1 MTPCCS
7 RSMLQLPCWHRSQPC
22 SRLITWA
29 IRHCSRYWRALP
41 SSACGL
47 PGTCVAALN
56 AARLPARLPRLHTRS
71 SMPTFEETYGTSE
84 PIAVIGLACRF
95 PEARDSAQYW
105 QNLLTGRECSRH
117 FSREELL
124 AAGLSAELIDN
135 PDFVNV
141 AAVIDD
147 ADRFDAALFGYS
159 RQEAESIDPQQRLFL
174 QIVWHALEDAGFAPR
189 EVAHKTGVF
198 ASGRMSTYPGRDAIR
213 VTEVAQVKGL
223 QALMGNDKD
232 YLASRAA
239 YKLNLRGPAMSVQT
253 ACSSSLVAVH
263 MACESLR
270 SGECEMAVAGGVAV
284 SFPQQAGYLYQPGMI
299 FSPDGRCRPFDASA
313 QGTFAGNG
321 VGAVTLRRLEDAL
334 RDGDP
339 VLAVLRGSAIN
350 NDGHHK
356 VGYTAPSV
364 VGQREVIKDALLL
377 ADIDCASIGMLE
389 AHGTGTPLGDP
400 IEVQALRDSFARRTD
415 IGGCALGSVKG
426 NLGHLDTAAGIAS
439 LIKTILAVNHGRI
452 PPSINVEQI
461 NPALQLEQ
469 SPFYIPTQDR
479 AWPAGPRRAGVSSFG
494 IGGTNCHVIVEAL
507 PDALRAPGPKA
518 QASTLL
524 LSAASQHS
532 LRQLAGLYAER
543 LHAADAA
550 ADLAHTA
557 LHARQLELPFRLA
570 VPLHEET
577 APALQAF
584 AQGGSDALLYEG
596 QPGQGAQVWLCSGQG
611 SQWAGMGKSLYGQSK
626 AFSES
631 LDRSFAVCAA
641 HLQPSLQS
649 VMFGE
654 HEALIDRMDYAQPAI
669 VAFEVAMAAHWREA
683 GMTPDLLIGH
693 SVGEFAA
700 VVIAGIYRLE
710 DILPLVIARGRLMN
724 HCAAQGSML
733 AVFCDVATLQP
744 LALEHGVEI
753 AVHNAEQHLVA
764 SGDRQGIDALAQALQ
779 ERHVRH
785 NRLSVAG
792 AAHSRLLEPILD
804 EFQQASAGL
813 RAAPAKIPLI
823 STLTGQPLAQA
834 ELERGD
840 YWRRHLREPV
850 RYHQAL
856 THALQ
861 TGVTIALELGA
872 DAPLTGIGTRLEHAG
887 VHWIASARRH
897 KPHTAVLHDSLL
909 RLFAAGASLPWRT
922 LLPSVGTRVQAP
934 LYAFDEQRYW
944 CDAPQQPVATTQD
957 LLLEAGRKV
966 ALQEGAHLDLPRLE
980 RLYQCVTRLHAIYVD
995 QMVRQ
1000 CVQDT
1005 IDRGVDPLS
1014 ILRGGRL
1021 LPRHRQ
1027 LLVRL
1032 LNACVEDGYYA
1043 NERGLY
1049 RSARP
1054 VPHGQYPTLLAE
1066 LRSCCEGL
1074 DVIAD
1079 TVERA
1084 GEQLFAMMSGAVE
1097 PVSVIFPESASSGV
1111 EVLYQQFSFGRY
1123 FNQIAAGVVSGLIRE
1138 HQQSGRGPLRI
1149 LEVGGGTGGTTA
1161 WLLPELSSV
1170 ADVRYCFTDI
1180 SALFSRRAEE
1190 KFSEYDFVE
1199 YALFDLQ
1206 KPAAEQ
1212 GFPAEHYDLIVAAN
1226 VIHATQHIGHTL
1238 QNLRPLLKPGGA
1250 LLMRE
1255 ITRPMRLFDFVFG
1268 PLVLPLHD
1276 EQARGGELFLSTE
1289 HWQQQCMEHGFER
1302 LDWLPDDGSATSGI
1316 SEHILLARTQAANI
1330 ARAPL
1335 SVGHDSGNAVLGRQ
1349 LGEHFYQPDWTD
1361 CAGQPQRWQTRLQHA
1376 CEQLAAR
1383 HGDTRRTPVFARS
1396 VPLPESL
1403 ADLTLRWSADPFGV
1417 ARVELGHCNNQGLW
1431 QLLGSADN
1439 QPAPRST
1446 LPAPQTAVGTHYTWQ
1461 WAATKVPDTS
1471 NAPLCIEPASVRA
1484 ALAEAGIAH
1493 DPNAT
1498 ACLLIVEDGTLAE
1511 VASQV
1516 LKALTATDHPL
1527 LVVTRNAWSLGTHR
1541 TVCPEQRALWGLL
1554 RVACAEQP
1562 QRALA
1567 VIDLDG
1573 SDWQDLLPGLSAA
1586 QNGERWISVRQGVAQ
1601 VQTLIVQRHQS
1612 ASLPAQG
1619 FKDTGWHIV
1628 TGAFGGLG
1636 RLSTHW
1642 LVDQGASRIAL
1653 LAPRCPHDGE
1663 QLIDTLQQQYGCEI
1677 RWVACDIS
1685 DQAALATCLDELHA
1699 DGGLSGAIH
1708 SAGLLDDTPLSNL
1721 DAARMQPL
1729 LQVKCSAARQ
1739 LQAALADQGRYLLL
1753 YSSAAASLG
1762 AAGQGAHA
1770 LASAYLDGLAES
1782 QVDARLHTVSIA
1794 WGAWGETGRA
1804 ADDKLH
1810 ARLAQ
1815 GGMGTL
1821 TTGEGLW
1828 HLEQAV
1834 MRGVPWHLAMRIDP
1848 ERIDPRRRLLAQ
1860 TIEQPVTRSPIKG
1873 SSRND
1878 ALPAPGMTGDRQVD
1892 QQALSQWL
1900 SACIC
1905 RQLRLSPDAAPAQH
1919 QDLMQLGLDSLLF
1932 LELSSDIQRQ
1942 LGIRLDAGE
1951 AYRDLSIRG
1960 LSALLLSSTGKTA
1973 AADSAP
1979 SIVPQPDSRF
1989 EPFPLTPIQHAYWLG
2004 RTDLIDYGGVACHVL
2019 FEWDKAYADFDLGRF
2034 EHAWNALIARHD
2046 MLRMVIDSDGR
2057 QRILQHTP
2065 WYHLPRNDLRE
2076 LPAEQQQQRLLSI
2089 REEMSY
2095 RVLPSDC
2102 WPLFEVTVS
2111 ELDAGRCRLH
2121 MNLDLLLFDV
2131 QSFKVMMDDLAI
2143 AYAGQALDPLELTFR
2158 DYVMADLAQRD
2169 SLQWRQ
2175 SWRYWQDTLEQ
2186 LPGAPQLPL
2195 ADELP
2200 KGQPRFRTVQA
2211 RLDALRWNRFKAHC
2225 QHLGVTPSAA
2235 LLALFAQTLESVSRT
2250 PEFTLNLTY
2259 FNRRALHPQV
2269 QQLIGDFTS
2278 VLLIDFQ
2285 LGHGESPS
2293 QVMIDTQ
2300 ARLWQRLAHT
2310 AVNGVE
2316 LMRELGR
2323 RQGQTR
2329 QPAMPVV
2336 FTSMLG
2342 MSLDGKAIDQAMTS
2356 TLGDPV
2362 YVFTQTPQV
2371 WLDHQVMEIDGE
2383 LVFSWYCMEDVLA
2396 DGLIDSL
2403 FQTYCDL
2410 LKTLADQPQ
2419 GFDRPPELPRHDWS
2433 VNLDGERFDPQ
2444 RLEAQ
2449 LRRAPGVQTARI
2461 SVDREK
2467 RTLLGELLSQ
2477 QPSKVDDG
2485 IHAPLPLPL
2494 SELPRLSEG
2503 QRQEVDLTW
2512 QALES
2517 RARQGILSTLQKHGL
2532 FSEAGQRHD
2541 LAQVMTRLGAMP
2553 QFAGLLRQWLA
2564 MLCQQ
2569 GRLQKEGQHY
2579 LALPHQAADGY
2590 GETLPDAEWSQTL
2603 GTYLDV
2609 CIEQHTELLRGD
2621 RSPLSLLFGNSDA
2634 VVKALYS
2641 NNPVLH
2647 CLNSALAQT
2656 AKALAGTRRDLRV
2669 LEVGAGTGAT
2679 TRHVLPMLES
2689 HLSEYR
2695 FTDVSSLFLTQA
2707 REDFAAWPQLTC
2719 SILDVN
2725 QPVDFS
2731 QHPAQGYDLVIAVNV
2746 MHDAAHVTRSLKR
2759 LHRLLRSGGH
2769 LLLLEAT
2776 ERDSALQLA
2785 SIGFIEGLSN
2795 FADERSEDDKAML
2808 DLPRWRSAVQ
2818 ASGFSWVMNWP
2829 QRADDSMRQHFML
2842 ARAEGVSH
2850 LDLAAVAEQLEPHPA
2865 QWPLTLHQVE
2875 HVFTAPAARQ
2885 TPQQTGESTPRQ
2897 EVDPVL
2903 QDAVLQLWR
2912 ELLGQDIDADSNFF
2926 LSGGDSLIATRMI
2939 ARLNR
2944 MGHSASSMR
2953 NLFDNPRLSDF
2964 CSTLVS
2970 PSALTDDNPL
2980 ALVRGRNERA
2990 LFVFHASDGE
3000 VSAYLP
3006 LAKALDMQVFGLHAT
3021 DALGSDSLK
3030 ALAARYL
3037 QAIRRQQANGP
3048 YVLLGWSYGTFVA
3061 EETARLLRHQGEQ
3074 VRLIL
3079 LDPVCRQDF
3088 SFEDR
3093 PGLLRLMAES
3103 SKSIALPDDL
3113 ERLPPAEQLN
3123 VFMNSATQAGVLK
3136 NPPQPQQAEQW
3147 LQRIEHLM
3155 KLLAQHPQPP
3165 RLDLPCLWLSAE
3177 SRPQHWRPAEQDW
3190 QDRAA
3195 TAHRESM
3202 PCDHWQ
3208 LLLERDQVQRTAAS
3222 ISAWLA
3228 ATQ

>member
-1 MTPCCS
+1 
-7 RSMLQLPCWHRSQPC
+7 
-22 SRLITWA
+22 
-29 IRHCSRYWRALP
+29 
-41 SSACGL
+41 
-47 PGTCVAALN
+47 
-56 AARLPARLPRLHTRS
+56 
-71 SMPTFEETYGTSE
+71 MPTLEHTYGASE

-95 PEARDSAQYW
+95 PGARDSAEYW
-105 QNLLTGRECSRH
+105 QNLLAGRECSHR

-135 PDFVNV
+135 PDFVSV
-141 AAVIDD
+141 AAIIDD
-147 ADRFDAALFGYS
+147 PDRFDAALFGYS

-174 QIVWHALEDAGFAPR
+174 QTVWHALEHAGFAPR
-189 EVAHKTGVF
+189 DVAHKTGVF

-364 VGQREVIKDALLL
+364 IGQREVIQDALLL

-400 IEVQALRDSFARRTD
+400 IEVQALRDAFAHRTD

-439 LIKTILAVNHGRI
+439 LIKTVLAVSHGRI
-452 PPSINVEQI
+452 PPSINVERV

-469 SPFYIPTQDR
+469 SPFYVPTQDR
-479 AWPAGPRRAGVSSFG
+479 SWPAGPRRAGVSSFG

-507 PDALRAPGPKA
+507 PDALRTSGPVA
-518 QASTLL
+518 QASALL

-543 LHAADAA
+543 LHSADPA

-557 LHARQLELPFRLA
+557 LNARQLDMPFRLA

-577 APALQAF
+577 APALLAF
-584 AQGGSDALLYEG
+584 AQGGSDALLY
-596 QPGQGAQVWLCSGQG
+596 QGKASQGTQVWLCSGQG

-631 LDRSFAVCAA
+631 LDRSFAACAA

-649 VMFGE
+649 VMFGDHAE
-654 HEALIDRMDYAQPAI
+654 LIDRMDYAQPAI

-683 GMTPDLLIGH
+683 GLSPDLLIGH

-710 DILPLVIARGRLMN
+710 DILPLVIIRGRLMN
-724 HCAAQGSML
+724 QCAAQGSML
-733 AVFCDVATLQP
+733 AVFCDAATLQP

-764 SGDRQGIDALAQALQ
+764 SGDRHAIHALAQTLQ
-779 ERHVRH
+779 ERNLRH
-785 NRLSVAG
+785 NHLSVAG
-792 AAHSRLLEPILD
+792 AAHSRLLDPILD
-804 EFQQASAGL
+804 EFQQASAAL
-813 RAAPAKIPLI
+813 RPAPAKIPLI
-823 STLTGQPLAQA
+823 LTLTGQPLSHA

-897 KPHTAVLHDSLL
+897 KPATTVLQDSLL
-909 RLFAAGASLPWRT
+909 RLFAAGAALPWRT
-922 LLPSVGTRVQAP
+922 LLPSVGKRIHAP
-934 LYAFDEQRYW
+934 LYVFDEQRYW
-944 CDAPQQPVATTQD
+944 CDAQQQPVTQTPD

-966 ALQEGAHLDLPRLE
+966 VVQEGVNLDLPRLE
-980 RLYQCVTRLHAIYVD
+980 RLYHCVTQLHAIYVD

-1000 CVQDT
+1000 CVHAS
-1005 IDRGVDPLS
+1005 IDQGAEPLS

-1032 LNACVEDGYYA
+1032 LNACVEDGYYTLDHG
-1043 NERGLY
+1043 RY

-1054 VPHGQYPTLLAE
+1054 IPYEQRPALLAE

-1123 FNQIAAGVVSGLIRE
+1123 FNQIAAGVITGLIHE
-1138 HQQSGRGPLRI
+1138 HQHSGRGPLRI

-1161 WLLPELSSV
+1161 WLLPELRNV

-1199 YALFDLQ
+1199 YAQFDLQ
-1206 KPAAEQ
+1206 KPASEQ
-1212 GFPAEHYDLIVAAN
+1212 GFRAGHYDLIVAAN
-1226 VIHATQHIGHTL
+1226 VIHATQHVGQTL
-1238 QNLRPLLKPGGA
+1238 HNLRPLLKPGGA

-1276 EQARGGELFLSTE
+1276 EQARGGELFLSTA
-1289 HWQQQCMEHGFER
+1289 HWQQQCLENGFER
-1302 LDWLPDDGSATSGI
+1302 LDWLPDDGSATAGI
-1316 SEHILLARTQAANI
+1316 SEHILLARIQAANV
-1330 ARAPL
+1330 APAL
-1335 SVGHDSGNAVLGRQ
+1335 LTAGHDSGSAVLGRQ
-1349 LGEHFYQPDWTD
+1349 LGEHLYQPDWAD
-1361 CAGQPQRWQTRLQHA
+1361 CAGQPQRWKTRLQEA

-1383 HGDTRRTPVFARS
+1383 HGDARRPPVFTRA
-1396 VPLPESL
+1396 VPLPETLTGL
-1403 ADLTLRWSADPFGV
+1403 ALHWNAEPFGE
-1417 ARVELGHCNNQGLW
+1417 ASVELKQCNDQGQW
-1431 QLLGSADN
+1431 QRLGSADN
-1439 QPAPRST
+1439 RSERLTT
-1446 LPAPQTAVGTHYTWQ
+1446 LPAANTASGTHYVWQ
-1461 WAATKVPDTS
+1461 WAPVNAQDT
-1471 NAPLCIEPASVRA
+1471 PLARLRVEPASVRP
-1484 ALAEAGIAH
+1484 ALAAVGVAH
-1493 DPNAT
+1493 DPEAS
-1498 ACLLIVEDGTLAE
+1498 ACLLIVQGGSLAE

-1516 LKALTATDHPL
+1516 LDAVKADTGQPL
-1527 LVVTRNAWSLGTHR
+1527 LVVTRNAWSLAADH
-1541 TVCPEQRALWGLL
+1541 TVNPEQRALWGLL

-1562 QRALA
+1562 ERALA
-1567 VIDLDG
+1567 VIDLDSSNRNG
-1573 SDWQDLLPGLSAA
+1573 SAEWQALLPGLKAA
-1586 QNGERWISVRQGVAQ
+1586 QSGERWIAVRDGVAQ
-1601 VQTLIVQRHQS
+1601 VQTLSVQLHQS
-1612 ASLPAQG
+1612 ASLPAQS

-1636 RLSTHW
+1636 RLSSHW
-1642 LVDQGASRIAL
+1642 LADQGASRIAL

-1663 QLIDTLQQQYGCEI
+1663 QWINTLQQHYGCEI
-1677 RWVACDIS
+1677 RWMACDIS
-1685 DQAALATCLDELHA
+1685 DQAALAACLDALRAE
-1699 DGGLSGAIH
+1699 GGLSGAIH
-1708 SAGLLDDTPLSNL
+1708 SAGVLDDTPLSNL

-1739 LQAALADQGRYLLL
+1739 LQTALADQGRYLLL

-1770 LASAYLDGLAES
+1770 VASAYLDGLAES
-1782 QVDARLHTVSIA
+1782 QTDARLHTVSIA

-1804 ADDKLH
+1804 SDDQLH
-1810 ARLAQ
+1810 AQLAL

-1821 TTGEGLW
+1821 ATSEGLW

-1834 MRGVPWHLAMRIDP
+1834 MRNSPWRLAMRIDP
-1848 ERIDPRRRLLAQ
+1848 ERIDPRRRLLTQ
-1860 TIEQPVTRSPIKG
+1860 HIEQPATRTPAKN
-1873 SSRND
+1873 SRHSD
-1878 ALPAPGMTGDRQVD
+1878 ALPAPTLSGDPQAD
-1892 QQALSQWL
+1892 QHALSQWL
-1900 SACIC
+1900 SASIC
-1905 RQLRLSPDAAPAQH
+1905 RQLRLSPDAAPAHH

-1942 LGIRLDAGE
+1942 LGVLLDAE
-1951 AYRDLSIRG
+1951 QAYRDLSIHG
-1960 LSALLLSSTGKTA
+1960 LSALLLSSTEKAPLA
-1973 AADSAP
+1973 ARDTV
-1979 SIVPQPDSRF
+1979 IVPQPDSRF

-2019 FEWDKAYADFDLGRF
+2019 FEWDKAYADFDLTRF
-2034 EHAWNALIARHD
+2034 EQAWNALIARHD

-2057 QRILQHTP
+2057 QRILHNTP
-2065 WYHLPRNDLRE
+2065 WYRLPRNDLRD
-2076 LPAEQQQQRLLSI
+2076 LPAEQQQQRLLDI
-2089 REEMSY
+2089 REDMSY
-2095 RVLPSDC
+2095 RVLPTDC

-2111 ELDAGRCRLH
+2111 ELDAGHCRLH

-2131 QSFKVMMDDLAI
+2131 QSFKVMMDDLAS
-2143 AYAGQALDPLELTFR
+2143 AYAGQTLKPLELTFR

-2169 SLQWRQ
+2169 SLQWRHA
-2175 SWRYWQDTLEQ
+2175 WRYWQDTLEQ

-2195 ADELP
+2195 ADSPP
-2200 KGQPRFRTVQA
+2200 KGQPRFRTVQGK
-2211 RLDALRWNRFKAHC
+2211 LDAAQWNRFKAHC
-2225 QHLGVTPSAA
+2225 QHVGVTASAA

-2259 FNRRALHPQV
+2259 FNRRPLHPQV

-2285 LGHGESPS
+2285 LGRGESPG
-2293 QVMIDTQ
+2293 QVMASTQ

-2362 YVFTQTPQV
+2362 HVFTQTPQV

-2403 FQTYCDL
+2403 FQSYCNL
-2410 LKTLADQPQ
+2410 LQTLADQPQ
-2419 GFDRPPELPRHDWS
+2419 GFDSLPELPRHDWS
-2433 VNLDGERFDPQ
+2433 MNLDGERFDPQ
-2444 RLEAQ
+2444 QLEAQ
-2449 LRRAPGVQTARI
+2449 LRREPGVQSVRV
-2461 SVDREK
+2461 SVDREG
-2467 RTLLGELLSQ
+2467 RSLLGELVSQ
-2477 QPSKVDDG
+2477 SPSAVDEALC
-2485 IHAPLPLPL
+2485 APLPLPL
-2494 SELPRLSEG
+2494 SELPQLSEA
-2503 QRQEVDLTW
+2503 QRLEVDLTW

-2517 RARQGILSTLQKHGL
+2517 RAREGILSTLQKHGL

-2541 LAQVMTRLGAMP
+2541 LAQVMTRLGAQP

-2569 GRLQKEGQHY
+2569 GRVQQDGQHY
-2579 LALPHQAADGY
+2579 LALPVQALQAADQR
-2590 GETLPDAEWSQTL
+2590 LPDAEWSQTL
-2603 GTYLDV
+2603 GTYLNA
-2609 CIEQHTELLRGD
+2609 CIEQHAELLRGD
-2621 RSPLSLLFGNSDA
+2621 CSPLSLLFGHSDA
-2634 VVKALYS
+2634 VVQALYS

-2679 TRHVLPMLES
+2679 TRHLLPMLEE

-2695 FTDVSSLFLTQA
+2695 FTDVSNLFLTQA
-2707 REDFAAWPQLTC
+2707 KENFAAWPQLTC
-2719 SILDVN
+2719 SMLDVN

-2731 QHPAQGYDLVIAVNV
+2731 QHPAQGYDLVVAVNV

-2795 FADERSEDDKAML
+2795 FEDERSEDDKAML
-2808 DLPRWRSAVQ
+2808 DLPRWRTAVQ

-2829 QRADDSMRQHFML
+2829 QQADDSMRQHFML
-2842 ARAEGVSH
+2842 ARAEGISH
-2850 LDLAAVAEQLEPHPA
+2850 LDLAAVADNLEPHPA
-2865 QWPLTLHQVE
+2865 RWPLALRQVE
-2875 HVFTAPAARQ
+2875 QVVTAPAARQ
-2885 TPQQTGESTPRQ
+2885 TPQQTRDSGPRR
-2897 EVDPVL
+2897 EADPAL
-2903 QDAVLQLWR
+2903 LEAVSQLWQ
-2912 ELLGQDIDADSNFF
+2912 ELLGQPVEADSDFF

-2944 MGHSASSMR
+2944 MGHSGSSLR
-2953 NLFDNPRLSDF
+2953 NLFDNPRLNDF
-2964 CSTLVS
+2964 CATLLDHSVQ
-2970 PSALTDDNPL
+2970 TDDNPL
-2980 ALVRGRNERA
+2980 ALARGRNTLS

-3006 LAKALDMQVFGLHAT
+3006 LAQALEMQVFGLQAT
-3021 DALGSDSLK
+3021 NALGTDSLK
-3030 ALAARYL
+3030 ALAAQYL
-3037 QAIRRQQANGP
+3037 QAIRRQQASGP

-3061 EETARLLRHQGEQ
+3061 EETARLLRRQGEQ

-3079 LDPVCRQDF
+3079 LDPVCRADF
-3088 SFEDR
+3088 CFDDR
-3093 PGLLRLMAES
+3093 PGLLRLMAEGA
-3103 SKSIALPDDL
+3103 KSIALPDDL
-3113 ERLPPAEQLN
+3113 EQLPAAEQLN
-3123 VFMNSATQAGVLK
+3123 VFMNNATQAGVLK
-3136 NPPQPQQAEQW
+3136 NPPQAQQAEQW

-3155 KLLAQHPQPP
+3155 TLLAQHSQP
-3165 RLDLPCLWLSAE
+3165 RQLDLPCLWLSAE
-3177 SRPQHWRPAEQDW
+3177 GRPRHWLPAEQDW
-3190 QDRAA
+3190 QEWAA
-3195 TAHRESM
+3195 TACRESM

-3208 LLLERDQVQRTAAS
+3208 LLLDADQVQRTAAS
-3222 ISAWLA
+3222 IRAWLA
-3228 ATQ
+3228 ATHKESHP